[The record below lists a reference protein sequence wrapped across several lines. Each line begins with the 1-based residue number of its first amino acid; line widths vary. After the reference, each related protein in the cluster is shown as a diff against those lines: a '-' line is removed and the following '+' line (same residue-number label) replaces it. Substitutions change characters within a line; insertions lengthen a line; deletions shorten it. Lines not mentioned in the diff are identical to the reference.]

1 MKLSE
6 WLEKN
11 TKTQRWLASKMKCDQ
26 GRISR
31 LVTGAV
37 MPSAKTIALVEKI
50 TDGEVELADWLTK
63 KPKPKKP
70 KCVGPTC
77 SLQER
82 E

>member
-1 MKLSE
+1 MKLAE
-6 WLEKN
+6 WLETN

-50 TDGEVELADWLTK
+50 TDGKVELADWLKPELK
-63 KPKPKKP
+63 KPKTKKP

-77 SLQER
+77 KL
-82 E
+82 